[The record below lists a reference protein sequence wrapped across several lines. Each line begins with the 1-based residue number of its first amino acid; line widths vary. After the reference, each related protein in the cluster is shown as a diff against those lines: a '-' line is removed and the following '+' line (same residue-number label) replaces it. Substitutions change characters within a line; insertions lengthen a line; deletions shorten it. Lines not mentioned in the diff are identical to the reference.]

1 MTGIL
6 LAIRQYQGHH
16 PFADAHKL
24 LQQLHNGSS
33 GGGEN
38 EQLTITTATMFS
50 SLKIS
55 HGKEPSLLVFG
66 SVPVFAR
73 MKNLGSSSI
82 DLQRPPRRSAL
93 RPYVVNKGGRSC
105 DKLQNL

>member
-33 GGGEN
+33 SSSGEN

-50 SLKIS
+50 SLKTS
-55 HGKEPSLLVFG
+55 DGKEPSLLVFG

-82 DLQRPPRRSAL
+82 DSQRHARRSAL
-93 RPYVVNKGGRSC
+93 HP
-105 DKLQNL
+105 

>member
-6 LAIRQYQGHH
+6 LAIRQHQGHH

-33 GGGEN
+33 NRSGGEN

-55 HGKEPSLLVFG
+55 DGKEPSLLVFG
-66 SVPVFAR
+66 SIPVFAC
-73 MKNLGSSSI
+73 MKNLSSSSI
-82 DLQRPPRRSAL
+82 DLQRPARRSAL
-93 RPYVVNKGGRSC
+93 QP
-105 DKLQNL
+105 